1 VVPFVVESMMGDIVP
16 RFSVVSFVVES
27 MMGDIVPRF
36 SVDVVV
42 SLSTKEK
49 FKFKLKKR
57 IIKASR

>member
-1 VVPFVVESMMGDIVP
+1 MMGDIVP

-49 FKFKLKKR
+49 FKFNLKK
-57 IIKASR
+57 KNL